1 MLNAF
6 GEYCTL
12 WKLNVNINK
21 TKVVIFGSRGQSNAT
36 FSLLNRDLEICDSYN
51 YLGVV
56 FSKGCSFAQA
66 QQRIKNQASKAL
78 HLLYSRIHNLNLP
91 IDCQLKLFDH
101 TILPILL
108 YGCEIWGF
116 GDLSPIET
124 IHNQFL
130 RNILK
135 VKKSTPLYML
145 YGETGRYPLSIY
157 IKHRMVSFWI
167 KMISGKVG
175 KYSLLLYKSLLINDV
190 NHTNK
195 WLITIKN
202 TLTDCGYSYVW
213 NSQQTPNPVKLKYE
227 LLQRLKDQY
236 IQTWSS
242 NIQKSNKSINYRI
255 YKTEFKLEPYLI
267 SLPDNYKYTFIRYRT
282 CNHKLPVEVG
292 RWMSVDFE
300 QRICPLCEINTVG
313 DEYHYLFDCTYFIK
327 ERENYIPR
335 YYYTR
340 PNTFKYNKLF
350 NSSKRS
356 IIVKLCMF
364 LKIILNKFMSI
375 N

>member
-1 MLNAF
+1 MYQDIKSSVKYKNKISATFPCVRQGENLSPLLFALYLNDLEAFLLDHDCKGVQTEYYGNELLNYLKIFVLLYADDTVLFADNVKNMNIMLNAF

-21 TKVVIFGSRGQSNAT
+21 TKLVIFGSRGQSNAT

-175 KYSLLLYKSLLINDV
+175 KYLLLLYKSLLINDV

-202 TLTDCGYSYVW
+202 TLTDCG
-213 NSQQTPNPVKLKYE
+213 
-227 LLQRLKDQY
+227 
-236 IQTWSS
+236 
-242 NIQKSNKSINYRI
+242 
-255 YKTEFKLEPYLI
+255 
-267 SLPDNYKYTFIRYRT
+267 
-282 CNHKLPVEVG
+282 
-292 RWMSVDFE
+292 
-300 QRICPLCEINTVG
+300 
-313 DEYHYLFDCTYFIK
+313 
-327 ERENYIPR
+327 
-335 YYYTR
+335 
-340 PNTFKYNKLF
+340 
-350 NSSKRS
+350 
-356 IIVKLCMF
+356 
-364 LKIILNKFMSI
+364 
-375 N
+375 